1 MKGSEANAYK
11 ARWALVNA
19 EEVEELRRTSLE
31 QKIGQLASLM
41 ASVKQLG
48 WDTALAAEESE
59 VRARWMR
66 LREAYHR

>member
-1 MKGSEANAYK
+1 MKRSEANEFRS
-11 ARWALVNA
+11 RWALVNA
-19 EEVEELRRTSLE
+19 EEVEELRRTSLDH
-31 QKIGQLASLM
+31 KIGQLASLM

-59 VRARWMR
+59 VRARWLR